1 MLAML
6 ADSGDLRI
14 LPHTDELILATIAF
28 GILVVFLLK
37 AVFPRLKKALEDRT
51 AKIQGQLE
59 EAERTKREA
68 DQVLEQY
75 RQQLAGAR
83 AEVQKLIDE
92 GKRTADSLRP
102 RIWAISDL
110 RSTGR
115 KK

>member
-14 LPHTDELILATIAF
+14 LPHADELILATIAF

-59 EAERTKREA
+59 GAARRGLRQSPVRHRSSRRRARSGRGRAVPLRAHARERDPPSRRA
-68 DQVLEQY
+68 
-75 RQQLAGAR
+75 RRSAIAG
-83 AEVQKLIDE
+83 
-92 GKRTADSLRP
+92 
-102 RIWAISDL
+102 
-110 RSTGR
+110 
-115 KK
+115 